1 MSTSQA
7 ASRMDGLGVSAS
19 MRISIKARELRQQ
32 GKVVIDFNSRPD
44 APARA
49 KEAAKAMLMS
59 PVNAAYTEPRGLP
72 ALRQAIAAKLRK
84 ENALEVDPDTNILVT
99 AGAMGG
105 ISAILLAFVGP
116 GDDVLVCDPCFH
128 AFESKVRIAGGTTV
142 GVPLLK
148 DDGFRFSID
157 ALRERVTP
165 KTKLLFLC
173 NPDNPT
179 GLVLTRAELQAV
191 VDAANEL
198 DFHVL
203 IDEAYEHFVYDG
215 REHVSMA
222 SLGGPTERVI
232 TVQAVSK
239 TYHMHGWRVGWVV
252 ADEKVLEPIVTAHQ
266 ALLTCPTSFA
276 QAGVV
281 AALEDALGEGDIPI
295 PELVRLY
302 QEKRDVMVRGMRGI
316 PGVHCPLPQGAYFV
330 FPDFSDYHMSSN
342 DMCAYLLED
351 GLVSS
356 TPGAAFGPVGEGHL
370 RININSPLAEIEQGV
385 AQIADALS
393 KLGR

>member
-1 MSTSQA
+1 MNTSQA

-19 MRISIKARELRQQ
+19 MGIAIKARELRQQ
-32 GKVVIDFNSRPD
+32 GKVIIDFNNRPD
-44 APARA
+44 APTRA
-49 KEAAKAMLMS
+49 KDAALAMLRS
-59 PVNAAYTEPRGLP
+59 PANAAYTEPRGLP
-72 ALRQAIAAKLRK
+72 ALRRAIAAKLRK
-84 ENALEVDPDTNILVT
+84 ENAIDADPDTNILVT

-105 ISAILLAFVGP
+105 LSAILLAYVGP
-116 GDDVLVCDPCFH
+116 GDHVLVGDPCFH
-128 AFESKVRIAGGTTV
+128 AFHSKVRIAGGTTV
-142 GVPLLK
+142 GVPLLN
-148 DDGFRFSID
+148 DDGFGFSID
-157 ALRERVTP
+157 VLRERVTP

-179 GLVLTRAELQAV
+179 GLVLTRSELQAIV
-191 VDAANEL
+191 EVANEF
-198 DFHVL
+198 DFYVL

-222 SLGGPTERVI
+222 SLGGSTERVI

-252 ADEKVLEPIVTAHQ
+252 ADGKVLEPIVTAHS

-281 AALEDALGEGDIPI
+281 AALEDSLGEGDIPI
-295 PELVRLY
+295 PELVGLY
-302 QEKRDVMVRGMRGI
+302 QEKRDAMVGGMRGI
-316 PGVHCPLPQGAYFV
+316 PGVRCPQPQGAYFV
-330 FPDFSDYHMSSN
+330 FPDFSDYGMSSG
-342 DMCAYLLED
+342 DMCTYLLEV

-370 RININSPLAEIEQGV
+370 RININSPRAEIEQGV
-385 AQIADALS
+385 AQIAEALS
-393 KLGR
+393 KLRC